1 MDEFTAF
8 FETIK
13 PQYLYAA
20 AGFLA
25 GALLVTLRL
34 LVVSGHRATLQAQLT
49 ARDEA
54 QKHVQAHMNDRFK
67 VSAQE
72 ALKTAHESF
81 LSMAAENFK
90 KARADG
96 AHDLDTRKKAIDDM
110 VKPVA
115 DNLKAMNMALQQVKG
130 TDQALRHDLQTLN
143 RETARLVGALRDPA
157 AQGQWGEFI
166 LEGVLDKSGLI
177 KGVHYDT
184 QVNIVN
190 DGTRR
195 RPDAVINMQDGFKI
209 IIDAKAPVNKFSQRL
224 SDDLSESEYTEIM
237 GGLARQ
243 VREHVKALSR
253 KGYWESLD
261 SPDFTVLFLPSEH
274 LYSMTLRSDP
284 ALVDFAAANNVI
296 IASPTLLMSLVR
308 VVSMSWRQVELAQNA
323 QEISAR
329 GMELYKRLLAFTG
342 HIEKVGRNLK
352 SAMDGYNSA
361 VGSFQGSVLPA
372 ARKFKDLQ
380 TSTGGEKELGNP
392 AFLEGEARPITLVQE
407 DEEERLKDC
416 A

>member
-1 MDEFTAF
+1 MENLSVIFAGV
-8 FETIK
+8 K
-13 PQYLYAA
+13 PEYLYML
-20 AGFLA
+20 AGFVF
-25 GALLVTLRL
+25 GALVVGLRL
-34 LVVSGHRATLQAQLT
+34 MAVSVRNAELRAQLT

-54 QKHVQAHMNDRFK
+54 QKHVEAHMDDRFK

-72 ALKTAHESF
+72 ALKAAHESF
-81 LSMAAENFK
+81 LALAEENFK

-96 AHDLDTRKKAIDDM
+96 AHDLDNRKKAIDEM

-115 DNLKAMNMALQQVKG
+115 ENLKAMNMALQQVKA
-130 TDQALRHDLQTLN
+130 TDTHLREDLQKLN

-177 KGVHYDT
+177 KGVHYET
-184 QVNIVN
+184 QVSMVA
-190 DGTRR
+190 DGARQ

-209 IIDAKAPVNKFSQRL
+209 VIDSKAPINQFSQRL
-224 SDDLSESEYTEIM
+224 SDDLTEAEYKDLM
-237 GGLARQ
+237 AALARQ
-243 VREHVKALSR
+243 VREHVKALGR
-253 KGYWESLD
+253 KGYWENID
-261 SPDFTVLFLPSEH
+261 SPDFTVMFLPSEH
-274 LYSMTLRSDP
+274 LYSMALRADP
-284 ALVDFAAANNVI
+284 TLVDFAASVNVI
-296 IASPTLLMSLVR
+296 IASPTLLMSLLR

-329 GMELYKRLLAFTG
+329 GMDLYKRLLAFTG
-342 HIEKVGRNLK
+342 HVEKVGRNIK

-361 VGSFQGSVLPA
+361 IGSLQTSVLPA

-380 TSTGGEKELGNP
+380 TGTGGEKDLSDP
-392 AFLEGEARPITLVQE
+392 AFLEGEPRPLTLIQE
-407 DEEERLKDC
+407 DEEERIKDC